1 MEIEIK
7 EEKKTYRT
15 FVYGSL
21 RRGEFNHNR
30 FRGFPEAFQCE
41 GFIRGAYL
49 KSLGSYPAIV
59 PTEDQTAIVRGEIYD
74 LPEDLHEII
83 LRMELGAGYE
93 FRPVLVNVEA
103 NKDEAPGATVP
114 IEASAYFFRLP
125 ERISNIQPVEGGDWT
140 RRPQQSDR

>member
-1 MEIEIK
+1 MEVK
-7 EEKKTYRT
+7 EEKKTFRT

-21 RRGEFNHNR
+21 RRGQFNHER

-49 KSLGSYPAIV
+49 KSLGAYPAIV
-59 PTEDQTAIVRGEIYD
+59 PTEDQEAIVKGEIYD
-74 LPEDLHEII
+74 LPEDLHDVI

-93 FRPVLVNVEA
+93 FRPVEVLVEA
-103 NKDEAPGATVP
+103 NREEQPGITVP

-125 ERISNIQPVEGGDWT
+125 ERIANVEPIEGGDWT
-140 RRPQQSDR
+140 RRSQQSER